1 MYEACAERK
10 LAALGS
16 GTSVPASVL
25 RFAFLRFPQ
34 VISYQTALGFVIIRQ
49 WSFQSGIAH

>member
-34 VISYQTALGFVIIRQ
+34 VISYQTALGFVIIQQ